1 MAGPPANSLEV
12 TSPASSGAE
21 LSINF
26 PLERGTPSFC
36 ISCLQGEA
44 WAQRLPSLGW
54 GACVCRVGV
63 GGTSFSQLLLI
74 SFMRNQPLFSFCW
87 YLALPQL
94 VRTSDQGA
102 QALLAHH

>member
-12 TSPASSGAE
+12 TGPASSGAE
-21 LSINF
+21 LLINF

-44 WAQRLPSLGW
+44 WAQRLPSLGL
-54 GACVCRVGV
+54 GVCV
-63 GGTSFSQLLLI
+63 GGGQVGNTSFSQLFLI
-74 SFMRNQPLFSFCW
+74 SFMRNQTLSSFCL
-87 YLALPQL
+87 YLALSQL

>member
-1 MAGPPANSLEV
+1 MIVAGPPANSLEV

-54 GACVCRVGV
+54 GACVCWGVGV
-63 GGTSFSQLLLI
+63 GNQLL
-74 SFMRNQPLFSFCW
+74 SAAP
-87 YLALPQL
+87 
-94 VRTSDQGA
+94 D
-102 QALLAHH
+102 